1 MLSLGDN
8 TWFMDVALTCVLS
21 SQMMYVDD
29 DSTIFWAVGT
39 SQSVLASRVE
49 HCGKEVELTI
59 PLENAPSG
67 EVTVKL
73 VLKEWQFSDGSK
85 AVANYTPST
94 VIHMQQAGP
103 LGTQPSVSPLTGR
116 KLRISAV
123 EGRNLAPMDR
133 TGKSDPY
140 LKLFYGKVRA
150 VYLQRVRVLCFIRTP
165 LE

>member
-21 SQMMYVDD
+21 SQMTYVDD

-67 EVTVKL
+67 AQK
-73 VLKEWQFSDGSK
+73 Q
-85 AVANYTPST
+85 
-94 VIHMQQAGP
+94 
-103 LGTQPSVSPLTGR
+103 
-116 KLRISAV
+116 
-123 EGRNLAPMDR
+123 
-133 TGKSDPY
+133 
-140 LKLFYGKVRA
+140 
-150 VYLQRVRVLCFIRTP
+150 
-165 LE
+165 